1 MDIALVCFE
10 GFNEIDSF
18 VALTMFRRLDRAD
31 WTAHITA
38 PKETITSLSGVR
50 MERQKPLSFAREAD
64 VVIVGSGR
72 STRTVVD
79 DAALMAELRF
89 DPGRQLIAGQ
99 CSGSLILAKLGH
111 LRDVSVCTDVI
122 TKPWVQAAGAR
133 VVEQPFIA
141 QGNVA
146 TVGGCLASH
155 YLATWIIAR
164 KLGRADA
171 ERALYYV
178 APVGEQA
185 EWVARAFAAVGPY
198 L

>member
-1 MDIALVCFE
+1 MERGHLRVLH
-10 GFNEIDSF
+10 
-18 VALTMFRRLDRAD
+18 VALDRA
-31 WTAHITA
+31 
-38 PKETITSLSGVR
+38 
-50 MERQKPLSFAREAD
+50 
-64 VVIVGSGR
+64 
-72 STRTVVD
+72 
-79 DAALMAELRF
+79 ALMGELRF
-89 DPGRQLIAGQ
+89 DPARQLIAGQ
-99 CSGSLILAKLGH
+99 CSGSLILARLGLLH
-111 LRDVSVCTDVI
+111 DMPVCTDVI

-155 YLATWIIAR
+155 YLATWISAR

-185 EWVARAFAAVGPY
+185 QWVARAFAAVGSY